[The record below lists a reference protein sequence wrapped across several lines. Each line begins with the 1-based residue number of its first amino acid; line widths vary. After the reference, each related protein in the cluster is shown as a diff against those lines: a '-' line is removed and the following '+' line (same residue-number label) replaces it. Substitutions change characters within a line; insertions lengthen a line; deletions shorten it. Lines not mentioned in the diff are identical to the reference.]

1 MTPSKEAMEL
11 AEYAGRAQR
20 TANGDTI
27 TGWGKHQLAEAIDT
41 ALAKARLEGAK
52 AMQEKIATKFD
63 HKAKAAAEEKQRTGV
78 YGSNGG
84 PLGFSLLADE
94 CRALDPQ
101 QVINESMEK

>member
-41 ALAKARLEGAK
+41 ALAKARLEGVK
-52 AMQEKIATKFD
+52 AMQEEAAITGSICVVNPKAREWIAK
-63 HKAKAAAEEKQRTGV
+63 RI
-78 YGSNGG
+78 
-84 PLGFSLLADE
+84 
-94 CRALDPQ
+94 RAIDPQ
-101 QVINESMEK
+101 QVINESMGNE